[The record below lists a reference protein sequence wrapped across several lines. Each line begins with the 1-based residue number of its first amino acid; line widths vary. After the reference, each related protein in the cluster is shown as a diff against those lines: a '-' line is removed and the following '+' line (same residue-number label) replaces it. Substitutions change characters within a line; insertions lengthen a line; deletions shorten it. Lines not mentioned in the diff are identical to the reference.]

1 MKSDTG
7 RHNISIMHTG
17 LAARIFHAVARDEGE
32 RERARER
39 DRTTM
44 LLRGADLVIARAGR
58 GLRRVA
64 PDIDQSRPF
73 SLKIRQVFAE

>member
-32 RERARER
+32 RERERER
-39 DRTTM
+39 ERLNDDA
-44 LLRGADLVIARAGR
+44 LAWC
-58 GLRRVA
+58 
-64 PDIDQSRPF
+64 RPCH
-73 SLKIRQVFAE
+73 REGW